1 MPRFRTISQAYEFL
15 KSTDDETAV
24 TEHALRQLVVSGRI
38 PSVRMGK
45 KYLLDLDALL
55 ALFSL
60 SPAQD
65 RSLDFGGRE
74 SDV

>member
-1 MPRFRTISQAYEFL
+1 MARFRTISQAYESL

-24 TEHALRQLVVSGRI
+24 TEYALRRLVVSGRI

-55 ALFSL
+55 ALFS
-60 SPAQD
+60 SSASSD
-65 RSLDFGGRE
+65 RSLDFGGRR